1 MRLLALDT
9 ETTIVQLR
17 FPKCRDV
24 FPVPELVCVQ
34 LWDGTDGGVHMHDE
48 PDLDVLLMEAI
59 DDSDTL
65 IVGQNIPFDI
75 NVLIKAFPDLTGPW
89 RRAAFENRVL
99 DTMVLATLR
108 EPCLKNKSLRA
119 LAAFHLGV
127 TLEGKGD
134 VQVSFQRDTPL
145 SKEQQDYALKDAIVT
160 HALAAHL
167 RTVPLGAIYRG
178 RAMRRHE
185 MECQVN
191 HKLPAGRGG
200 FHALDHVYSTC
211 FINTRVLLEPRGWDI
226 DHVLFEKHRA
236 VGVAKIEAA
245 AHALLPSGFISRA
258 RDTDAP
264 QTPGGLAD
272 ISRRKFQYDPEAD
285 RWETVRKGRWVY
297 QPARWK
303 LSQTAIRTAF
313 EETAV
318 KLGLED
324 VPVSVKTQKLSL
336 TYDYWREHRDAFP
349 PALQDFMAYARAQ
362 KYESIYFNIWG
373 ASKTGRV
380 YPTYFVPGTETLRHA
395 ASKPNFHQ
403 IAKKLREIFY
413 VKDHVIVGAD
423 YSALECYTLC
433 HVLVNLG
440 LRGPLYETLAADGDM
455 HSITA
460 ARMLGGTPDDYPK
473 GSQERQA
480 AKALNF
486 GIPGGLGAKKM
497 YTYGRQGYGLAWTP
511 DEAAKMYWAYRE
523 AFTDIDQ
530 YLKWFG
536 SMKPWHLKPKH
547 MDRDEWLRSLGFEDW
562 PGTWEL
568 GKALDKGRHYNVQLP
583 SGARIPA
590 RNFSQGT
597 NCAFQHIGAV
607 AISHALNLCCA
618 EGLPVIGA
626 VHDAAYLAVPKS
638 EDPSLTSRKLETIME
653 QALYEVCPEAPRQ
666 TVEAE
671 IKETFF

>member
-1 MRLLALDT
+1 M
-9 ETTIVQLR
+9 
-17 FPKCRDV
+17 FS
-24 FPVPELVCVQ
+24 VPELVCVQ
-34 LWDGTDGGVHMHDE
+34 LWDGTDGGVHMHNAPGLE
-48 PDLDVLLMEAI
+48 EILIEAI
-59 DDSDTL
+59 RGPETL

-75 NVLIKAFPDLTGPW
+75 NVLVKEFPMLRGFWLT
-89 RRAAFENRVL
+89 AIADNRVL

-108 EPCLKNKSLRA
+108 EPCLKNKGLRA

-134 VQVSFQRDTPL
+134 VQVSFRRGTPL
-145 SKEQQDYALKDAIVT
+145 TPEQEEYALKDAIVT
-160 HALAAHL
+160 HALAVHL

-178 RAMRRHE
+178 RSMRRHE
-185 MECQVN
+185 MECQEN
-191 HKLPAGRGG
+191 HSLPAGRGG
-200 FHALDHVYSTC
+200 FHSLDHVYSTC
-211 FINTRVLLEPRGWDI
+211 FVNTRVLLEPRGWDI
-226 DHVLFEKHRA
+226 DRPLFEKHRA
-236 VGVAKIEAA
+236 AGAAKIEAA

-264 QTPGGLAD
+264 QTAGGLAD
-272 ISRRKFQYDPEAD
+272 ISRLKFHYQPYED
-285 RWETVRKGRWVY
+285 RWGAVRKGRWVY

-303 LSQTAIRTAF
+303 LSQTAIREAF
-313 EETAV
+313 EEAAV
-318 KLGLED
+318 KLGLTD

-336 TYDYWREHRDAFP
+336 TYDYWREHRDALP
-349 PALQDFMAYARAQ
+349 PELQDFMAYARAQ

-403 IAKKLREIFY
+403 IAKSLREIFY

-440 LRGPLYETLAADGDM
+440 LRGPLYDTLAAKDDM

-460 ARMLGGTPDDYPK
+460 ARMLGGTSNDYPK

-497 YTYGRQGYGLAWTP
+497 YTYGRQGYGLNWTP
-511 DEAAKMYWAYRE
+511 DEAAQAYWKYRE
-523 AFTDIDQ
+523 AFTDIDA

-547 MDRDEWLRSLGFEDW
+547 MDRDEWLRSLGFDEW

-607 AISHALNLCCA
+607 VISHALNLCCA
-618 EGLPVIGA
+618 AGLPVIGA
-626 VHDAAYLAVPKS
+626 VHDALYLAVKG
-638 EDPSLTSRKLETIME
+638 DPDSGYVLDLVGQLETIME

-671 IKETFF
+671 IRGTFF